1 MLDKVKKKCYGRL
14 FFEKAIEEL
23 KKQNFNDMI
32 VCCIQENINNG
43 FYKYMGEKFVCSRKR
58 NIGGRNLVENVY
70 YFKKI

>member
-1 MLDKVKKKCYGRL
+1 
-14 FFEKAIEEL
+14 
-23 KKQNFNDMI
+23 MI

-70 YFKKI
+70 YFKEI